1 MEEYP
6 RNLSEFEAWFDTE
19 QACRDYLFRLRW
31 PEGFRCPRCEGGHY
45 WPVRSVLMQCQ
56 QCGHQTSVT
65 AGTIFQDTRKP
76 LADWFRA
83 MYWLVSQ
90 KNGASALGLQR
101 VLGLGSYKTAWT
113 WLHKF
118 RRAMVRPGRD
128 RLTGRVEVDETYF
141 GGLEEGVRGRQ
152 TERKSLIVIAAQEDG
167 PGIGRIRMK
176 RIPDASADSL
186 MEFVKEAIEP
196 GHTVHTDGWAGYDPL
211 EGIGY
216 GHDITFLK
224 GKKESASEL
233 MPRVHRIAS
242 LLKRWILGTHQGAVS
257 HEHLEYYL
265 DEFTFRFN
273 RRRSRNRGKLFY
285 RLVQQAVAIDPV
297 PYKSMVKC
305 AAERVE
311 PNHNL

>member
-1 MEEYP
+1 VEEYP
-6 RNLSEFEAWFDTE
+6 RNLTEFEAWFDTE

-31 PEGFRCPRCEGGHY
+31 PEGFRCPRCGGSHF
-45 WPVRSVLMQCQ
+45 WPVRTVLMQCQ
-56 QCGHQTSVT
+56 QCAHQTSVT

-76 LADWFRA
+76 FVDWFRA
-83 MYWLVSQ
+83 MYWLASQ

-128 RLTGRVEVDETYF
+128 RLTGWVEVDETYL

-186 MEFVKEAIEP
+186 MGFVSEAIEP
-196 GHTVHTDGWAGYDPL
+196 GTTVHTDGWLGYDPL
-211 EGIGY
+211 EKRGY
-216 GHDITFLK
+216 PHEITYLT
-224 GKKESASEL
+224 GKKKPASEL
-233 MPRVHRIAS
+233 LPRVHRIAS

-285 RLVQQAVAIDPV
+285 RLMQQAVATDPV
-297 PYKSMVKC
+297 PYKSMVRC
-305 AAERVE
+305 NAVE
-311 PNHNL
+311 PHHNL